1 MAVGKIG
8 TLEVDFVATKA
19 AEKIYVQVTESMIDE
34 SVRQRELRPLQKV
47 SDNYQK
53 LVLILNT
60 PLEDEY
66 DGIQVVDV
74 IDWLLSTDS

>member
-47 SDNYQK
+47 PDNYQK

-66 DGIQVVDV
+66 DGIQVVDL